1 MRRAC
6 SNRWLRRIVLLSL
19 LIGAAL
25 PSVLLAE
32 PPSGAP
38 EGGSIEAPGAVL
50 EKLHERTAPIHGG
63 LSEGPAAAP
72 DGSIYFS
79 DIPQGA
85 DRGMILRFDP
95 ATGKTT
101 VFTDDSHKS
110 NGLAFDSAGRLIS
123 CEGADGGARAIA
135 RWDLKTGKRTVLVDR
150 YQGKRFNS
158 PNDLCLDAADR
169 IYFTDPRYV
178 GDEPLELK
186 HRAVYRLD
194 TAGKLI
200 EITHDVSMPNGIAI
214 SPDGRT
220 LYVAETSP
228 AVEANADKPARAAV
242 MRIYAFGLDEHG
254 LVAGKRRTFHDFGK
268 RLGCDGM
275 TIDTD
280 GNLYLATR
288 DPSWPSVLVLA
299 PDGQELARISTYAE
313 QDRKTVRAGRQPNL
327 PSNVEFGVG
336 DDANSLY
343 MTIDTGLYRTRLTK
357 RGFRWPT
364 K

>member
-1 MRRAC
+1 MGRTATRYCFVAVVV
-6 SNRWLRRIVLLSL
+6 WL
-19 LIGAAL
+19 GAVASQSVAL
-25 PSVLLAE
+25 AQAPD
-32 PPSGAP
+32 GGP
-38 EGGSIEAPGAVL
+38 EGGTIEAPGAML
-50 EKLHERTAPIHGG
+50 EKLHERTAPIQGG

-101 VFTDDSHKS
+101 VFSDDSRKS
-110 NGLAFDSAGRLIS
+110 NGLAFDSQGRLVS

-135 RWDLKTGKRTVLVDR
+135 RWDIKTGKRTVLVDR

-178 GDEPLELK
+178 GDEPVELNE
-186 HRAVYRLD
+186 RAVYRLD

-200 EITHDVSMPNGIAI
+200 EITHDVTMPNGIAI

-228 AVEANADKPARAAV
+228 AVQATASKTARAAV
-242 MRIYAFGLDEHG
+242 MRIYAFGLDENG

-275 TIDTD
+275 TVDTE

-288 DPSWPSVLVLA
+288 DPGWPSVLVLS
-299 PDGQELARISTYAE
+299 PDGQELARISTYAA
-313 QDRKTVRAGRQPNL
+313 QDRETVRAGRQPNL

-336 DDANSLY
+336 DDAHSLY

-357 RGFRWPT
+357 RGFRWPA

>member
-1 MRRAC
+1 MGRTAAWYC
-6 SNRWLRRIVLLSL
+6 FVAVVVWL
-19 LIGAAL
+19 AAVASQ
-25 PSVLLAE
+25 SVVVAQA
-32 PPSGAP
+32 PDGGP
-38 EGGSIEAPGAVL
+38 EGGTIEAPGAVL
-50 EKLHERTAPIHGG
+50 EKLHERTSPIKGG

-72 DGSIYFS
+72 DGGIYFS
-79 DIPQGA
+79 DIPQGT

-110 NGLAFDSAGRLIS
+110 NGLAFDSAGRLVS

-135 RWDLKTGKRTVLVDR
+135 RWDLKTGERTVLVDR

-186 HRAVYRLD
+186 ERAVYRLD
-194 TAGKLI
+194 TAGKLV
-200 EITHDVSMPNGIAI
+200 EITHDVTMPNGIAI

-228 AVEANADKPARAAV
+228 AVQATASKPAREAV
-242 MRIYAFGLDEHG
+242 MRIYAFGLDEKG
-254 LVAGKRRTFHDFGK
+254 LVTGKRRTFHDFGK
-268 RLGCDGM
+268 RNGCDGM
-275 TIDTD
+275 TVDTE

-299 PDGQELARISTYAE
+299 PDGEELARISTYTA
-313 QDRKTVRAGRQPNL
+313 QDRETVRAGRQPNL

-336 DDANSLY
+336 DDATSLY

-357 RGFRWPT
+357 RGFRWPV